1 MASNKQFAQSFLKDT
16 PSTVKGILVIALI
29 GGVGFGGYKIYQYFK
44 KQEDEKKNR
53 EVVNSNKNE
62 YLKLKSAGKKLT
74 FGENVYLQLI
84 NGIITKFAGAET
96 LNTELTIIGDII
108 KVVKTPIDW
117 YYLVYKFGNR
127 DIDDILYGKT
137 NYELVN
143 LLNDQL
149 DTAGTY
155 VFYLPNF
162 KKTGVTTN
170 SINILS
176 DYLKKIG
183 VTI

>member
-1 MASNKQFAQSFLKDT
+1 MASNKQFAQNFLKDT
-16 PSTVKGILVIALI
+16 PSSVKGILVIALI

-53 EVVNSNKNE
+53 AVVDSNKNE
-62 YLKLKSAGKKLT
+62 YLKLKKAGKGLSSN
-74 FGENVYLQLI
+74 ENVYLQLI
-84 NGIITKFAGAET
+84 NNIITKFAGAENF
-96 LNTELTIIGDII
+96 NTELTIIYDII
-108 KVVKTPIDW
+108 KVAKTPIDW

-127 DIDDILYGKT
+127 DIEDILYGKT

-149 DTAGTY
+149 DTAGPY
-155 VFYLPNF
+155 IINLPNF
-162 KKTGVTTN
+162 KKTGFTTN

-176 DYLKKIG
+176 EYLNKIG
-183 VTI
+183 VKI

>member
-1 MASNKQFAQSFLKDT
+1 MASNKQFAQNFLKDT
-16 PSTVKGILVIALI
+16 PSSVKGILVIALI

-44 KQEDEKKNR
+44 KQEDEKQNKA
-53 EVVNSNKNE
+53 VVNSNKNE
-62 YLKLKSAGKKLT
+62 YLKLKNAGKKLSSN
-74 FGENVYLQLI
+74 ENVYLELI
-84 NGIITKFAGAET
+84 NNIITKLGGAET
-96 LNTELTIIGDII
+96 QLTEVSIVESII
-108 KVVKTPIDW
+108 KVIKKPIDW

-127 DIDDILYGKT
+127 NIDDILYGQT

-149 DTAGTY
+149 DTAGP
-155 VFYLPNF
+155 YLINLSNYKEAGF
-162 KKTGVTTN
+162 KTKTVY
-170 SINILS
+170 ILI